1 MDSPDAVHVELAG
14 LDLLMDL
21 LMYERVHPRAI
32 ASSTILSAVQHA
44 LCVKHD
50 GDRGIDIV
58 QRNARVSGA
67 AAPPRT
73 QGATILH
80 QPSEGVDRRA

>member
-1 MDSPDAVHVELAG
+1 
-14 LDLLMDL
+14 
-21 LMYERVHPRAI
+21 
-32 ASSTILSAVQHA
+32 
-44 LCVKHD
+44 
-50 GDRGIDIV
+50 
-58 QRNARVSGA
+58 VSGA